1 MNDVSDRPSWSQ
13 LNQRGGWGSGDAAK
27 PASFQLPQPRRS
39 GQQCRTPRA
48 NKKQSVLTPPLTSPQ
63 PRNVRACNRTGQEAA
78 QLLVLRVSFP
88 PRGGS
93 EGTFTPRPEEKQD
106 LN

>member
-48 NKKQSVLTPPLTSPQ
+48 NKKQSVLTPPLTPAPQ
-63 PRNVRACNRTGQEAA
+63 RTRVQQDRTGGCSAPCVAGFLPPTRRKRRNIHSEA
-78 QLLVLRVSFP
+78 
-88 PRGGS
+88 
-93 EGTFTPRPEEKQD
+93 
-106 LN
+106 